1 MQNNIIIAEHAGF
14 CFGVKRATDVVEKRI
29 AEKTKNERLFTLGHL
44 IHNEGYNKWL
54 ESCGVNSIEVHEIE
68 KITQTT
74 NENSPTTVFIR
85 AHGVPIET
93 EELLKKYKEE
103 NEFFDYV
110 DLTCPYVKKIHRIAK
125 ENSTDATVFALLGSK
140 AHPEVIGIM
149 SYADGEKLVLENST
163 ELEAYLK
170 NEYLLKMHK
179 KKLNLAAQTT
189 QNLAE
194 WKKSLEIVKNYC
206 TNSNFFDTI
215 CNVTEIRQNEAK
227 DLAQNCDIMV
237 VVGGRES
244 SNTAKLYKICK
255 EACEHTLWVE
265 NAEELDRKFPTNKK
279 IGIVAGAS
287 TPKRDIE
294 EVFLI
299 MSEIHE
305 NFAELLE
312 QSLKTLNTGDTVT
325 GYVTHVTDAELQ
337 LDLGAKVTGII
348 KAEQITDDASARL
361 TQMFNVGDEV
371 EAFVIRVSDIEGV
384 AELSKKRTDSD
395 RHWKNIVA
403 LKDSGEVVSGK
414 VLKAVA
420 GGLTVQV
427 GATNVFVPASH
438 SGLAKDA
445 DLTALVGQTV
455 DLKIIEIKEQGKRAI
470 GSIRVVLNAAKRAKV
485 EEFWAGIEEGKQ
497 YTGTV
502 RSLTSYGAFV
512 DLGGVDGMVHVSEL
526 SWRPIKHPSAV
537 VAVGDEITVF
547 VKSFDKEAKRISLG
561 YKTDDTNPWLLFTNR
576 YNVGDVVSVKIVNMM
591 PFGAFAEIMEDVD
604 GLIHISKIANKR
616 IGKPADV
623 LEIGQVVDAK
633 IIEIDNE
640 KQKISL
646 SIRALLEEEVA
657 EEEAAP
663 AEEVVE
669 EVAPVEEVV
678 EEAAPVEE
686 APAVDAE

>member
-1 MQNNIIIAEHAGF
+1 MQNNVTVAKHAGF
-14 CFGVKRATDVVEKRI
+14 CFGVKRATDTVENKI
-29 AEKTKNERLFTLGHL
+29 AQKSENERIYTLGHL
-44 IHNEGYNKWL
+44 IHNDGYIKWL
-54 ESCGVNSIEVHEIE
+54 EEQGVTSIEIDDIDAVFE
-68 KITQTT
+68 KACK
-74 NENSPTTVFIR
+74 NSPVTIYIR
-85 AHGVPIET
+85 AHGIAIDVENKLR
-93 EELLKKYKEE
+93 ECSAK
-103 NEFFDYV
+103 NEFFHYV
-110 DLTCPYVKKIHRIAK
+110 DLTCPYVKKIHKIAQ
-125 ENSTDATVFALLGSK
+125 ENSDENSVFALLGSPT
-140 AHPEVIGIM
+140 HPEVIGIM
-149 SYADGEKLVLENST
+149 SYAKGEKLVFEHANEIEN
-163 ELEAYLK
+163 YLK
-170 NEYLLKMHK
+170 NEHLLKMHK
-179 KKLNLAAQTT
+179 KTLNLVAQTT
-189 QNLAE
+189 QNLVE
-194 WKKSLEIVKNYC
+194 WEKSLEIVKNYC

-215 CNVTEIRQNEAK
+215 CSVTEIRQNEAK
-227 DLAQNCDIMV
+227 DLARKCDCMI

-255 EACEHTLWVE
+255 DACGHTVWVE
-265 NAEELDRKFPTNKK
+265 NADELDGEFPTNKK

-287 TPKRDIE
+287 TPKRNIE
-294 EVFLI
+294 EVLFK
-299 MSEIHE
+299 MSEMMTE

-348 KAEQITDDASARL
+348 KAEQITDDASVRL
-361 TQMFNVGDEV
+361 TQMFNVGDAV

-395 RHWKNIVA
+395 KNWKNIVA

-427 GATNVFVPASH
+427 DANNVFVPASH

-445 DLTALVGQTV
+445 DLTTLVGQTV

-470 GSIRVVLNAAKRAKV
+470 GSIRVVVNAAKRAKV
-485 EEFWAGIEEGKQ
+485 EEFWAAIEEGKK

-526 SWRPIKHPSAV
+526 SWKPVKHPSAV
-537 VAVGDEITVF
+537 VSVGDQIEVF
-547 VKSFDKEAKRISLG
+547 VKSFDKETKRISLG
-561 YKTDDTNPWLLFTNR
+561 CKTDDTNPWLLFTNS

-591 PFGAFAEIMEDVD
+591 PFGAFAEIMEGVD

-623 LEIGQVVDAK
+623 LELGQVVDAK

-646 SIRALLEEEVA
+646 SIRALLEEEVV
-657 EEEAAP
+657 EEAAP
-663 AEEVVE
+663 
-669 EVAPVEEVV
+669 EVV
-678 EEAAPVEE
+678 EEAVET
-686 APAVDAE
+686 VDAE

>member
-1 MQNNIIIAEHAGF
+1 MQNKVTVASHAGF
-14 CFGVKRATDVVEKRI
+14 CPGVMRATDAVEKKLESRQGSERI
-29 AEKTKNERLFTLGHL
+29 YTLGNL
-44 IHNEGYNKWL
+44 IHNDGYNAYL
-54 ESCGVNSIEVHEIE
+54 ASCGVSSIGIE
-68 KITQTT
+68 DV
-74 NENSPTTVFIR
+74 ENIALSASEHSPVSVFVR
-85 AHGVPIET
+85 AHGVT
-93 EELLKKYKEE
+93 ADSEELLRSCKKKNKY
-103 NEFFDYV
+103 FDYF
-110 DLTCPYVKKIHRIAK
+110 DMTCPFVKRIHKIAS
-125 ENSTDATVFALLGSK
+125 ENSGEGKLFCLLGAAS
-140 AHPEVIGIM
+140 HPEVVGIM
-149 SYADGEKLVLENST
+149 SYCAGEYAVLESAD
-163 ELEAYLK
+163 ELDKYLK
-170 NEYLLKMHK
+170 NSDLSKMHK
-179 KKLNLAAQTT
+179 KSLNLAVQTT

-194 WKKSLEIVKNYC
+194 WEKSKKIVKNYC
-206 TNSNFFDTI
+206 TNPNFFDTI
-215 CNVTEIRQNEAK
+215 CNVTEIRQTEAK
-227 DLAQNCDIMV
+227 NLAENSDFMV
-237 VVGGRES
+237 VVGGKTS

-255 EACEHTLWVE
+255 EACEHTVWVE
-265 NAEELDRKFPTNKK
+265 TARELDGIFPTNNK

-294 EVFLI
+294 EVFLK
-299 MSEIHE
+299 MSEMTE

-348 KAEQITDDASARL
+348 KAEQITDDATARL
-361 TQMFNVGDEV
+361 TQMFNVGDAV
-371 EAFVIRVSDIEGV
+371 EAFVIRVSDVEGV

-395 RHWKNIVA
+395 RNWKNIVA

-427 GATNVFVPASH
+427 DSVNVFVPASH
-438 SGLAKDA
+438 SGIAKDG
-445 DLTALVGQTV
+445 DLSVLVGQTV

-470 GSIRVVLNAAKRAKV
+470 GSIRVVLNALKRARV
-485 EEFWAGIEEGKQ
+485 EEFWNNIEEGKQ

-526 SWRPIKHPSAV
+526 SWKPVKHPSAV

-547 VKSFDKEAKRISLG
+547 VKSFDKETKRISLG

-576 YNVGDVVSVKIVNMM
+576 YSVGDVVSVKIVNMM
-591 PFGAFAEIMEDVD
+591 PFGAFAEIMDGVD

-633 IIEIDNE
+633 IIEIDEE

-646 SIRALLEEEVA
+646 SIRDLLVEEEPVEEA
-657 EEEAAP
+657 TEEAA
-663 AEEVVE
+663 E
-669 EVAPVEEVV
+669 EVAPE
-678 EEAAPVEE
+678 
-686 APAVDAE
+686 AVDAE

>member
-1 MQNNIIIAEHAGF
+1 MSNKITIASHAGF
-14 CFGVKRATDVVEKRI
+14 CFGVKRATDAVEKKLKEKREGERI
-29 AEKTKNERLFTLGHL
+29 FTLGHL
-44 IHNEGYNKWL
+44 IHNEGYNEFL
-54 ESCGVNSIEVHEIE
+54 QSCGVESISIDQVPKLCESA
-68 KITQTT
+68 
-74 NENSPTTVFIR
+74 NESSPVTIYIR
-85 AHGVPIET
+85 AHGIEL
-93 EELLKKYKEE
+93 ESEKLLVDCKAK
-103 NEFFDYV
+103 NEFFDFV
-110 DLTCPYVKKIHRIAK
+110 DMTCPYVKKIHRIAK
-125 ENSTDATVFALLGSK
+125 ENSNDGTFFALLGSST
-140 AHPEVIGIM
+140 HPEVVGIM
-149 SYADGEKLVLENST
+149 SYAEGEKAVFESAKEIEEFINNGSLAKL
-163 ELEAYLK
+163 
-170 NEYLLKMHK
+170 HK
-179 KKLNLAAQTT
+179 KTLILAAQTT
-189 QNLAE
+189 QNLVE
-194 WKKSLEIVKNYC
+194 WEKSIEIVKKYC
-206 TNSNFFDTI
+206 TNSIFFDTI
-215 CNVTEIRQNEAK
+215 CNVTEIRQTEAK
-227 DLAQNCDIMV
+227 RLAESSDFMV
-237 VVGGRES
+237 VIGGKES

-255 EACEHTLWVE
+255 DACKHTVWVE
-265 NAEELDRKFPTNKK
+265 NARELGEEIPTNNN

-299 MSEIHE
+299 MSEMTE

-348 KAEQITDDASARL
+348 KAEQITDDASVRL
-361 TQMFNVGDEV
+361 TKMFNVGDEV

-395 RHWKNIVA
+395 RHWKDIVA
-403 LKDSGEVVSGK
+403 LKESGEVVSGK
-414 VLKAVA
+414 VLKAIG

-445 DLTALVGQTV
+445 DLTTLVGQTV
-455 DLKIIEIKEQGKRAI
+455 DLKIIEVKEQGKKAI
-470 GSIRVVLNAAKRAKV
+470 GSIRVVLNAAKRALV
-485 EEFWAGIEEGKQ
+485 EEFWANIEEGKQ

-526 SWRPIKHPSAV
+526 SWKAIKHPSAV
-537 VAVGDEITVF
+537 VAVGDVITVF
-547 VKSFDKEAKRISLG
+547 VKSFDKETKRISLG
-561 YKTDDTNPWLLFTNR
+561 YKTDDTNPWLLFTNT

-640 KQKISL
+640 KQKVSL

-657 EEEAAP
+657 EEAAP

-669 EVAPVEEVV
+669 EVVEAV
-678 EEAAPVEE
+678 EEAVEV
-686 APAVDAE
+686 ADAE

>member
-1 MQNNIIIAEHAGF
+1 MLNNITVATHAGF
-14 CFGVKRATDVVEKRI
+14 CFGVKRATDEVEKKI
-29 AEKTKNERLFTLGHL
+29 TEKSENEKIYTLGHL
-44 IHNEGYNKWL
+44 IHNEGYIKWL
-54 ESCGVNSIEVHEIE
+54 EERGVSSIEVSDIE
-68 KITQTT
+68 RICDSATK
-74 NENSPTTVFIR
+74 NSPVTVYIR
-85 AHGVPIET
+85 AHGIPTHV
-93 EELLKKYKEE
+93 EELLKNCKDK
-103 NEFFDYV
+103 NKFFDFV
-110 DLTCPYVKKIHRIAK
+110 DLTCPYVKKIHKIAK
-125 ENSTDATVFALLGSK
+125 ENSGDDKIFALLGS
-140 AHPEVIGIM
+140 AVHPEVVGIM
-149 SYADGEKLVLENST
+149 SYAEGEKYVFESAC
-163 ELEAYLK
+163 EIAESLK
-170 NEYLLKMHK
+170 NGALSKLHK
-179 KKLNLAAQTT
+179 KTLNLAAQTT
-189 QNLAE
+189 QNLSE
-194 WKKSLEIVKNYC
+194 WEKSLEIVKKYC
-206 TNSNFFDTI
+206 TNSIFFDTI
-215 CNVTEIRQNEAK
+215 CKVTEIRQNEAK
-227 DLAQNCDIMV
+227 KLANECDFIV

-255 EACEHTLWVE
+255 EACEHTVWVE
-265 NAEELDRKFPTNKK
+265 NASELDGRFPTNKK

-294 EVFLI
+294 EVLFN
-299 MSEIHE
+299 MSEIMTE

-348 KAEQITDDASARL
+348 KAEQITDDASVRL
-361 TQMFNVGDEV
+361 TQMFNIGDEV

-403 LKDSGEVVSGK
+403 LKESGEVVSGK
-414 VLKAVA
+414 VLKAIG
-420 GGLTVQV
+420 GGLTVAV

-445 DLTALVGQTV
+445 DLSTLVGQTV
-455 DLKIIEIKEQGKRAI
+455 DLKIIETKDQGKKAI

-485 EEFWAGIEEGKQ
+485 EEFWATIEEGKQ

-526 SWRPIKHPSAV
+526 SWKPVKHPSAV
-537 VAVGDEITVF
+537 VAVGDAITVF
-547 VKSFDKEAKRISLG
+547 VKSFDKETKRISLG

-576 YNVGDVVSVKIVNMM
+576 YNVDDVVSVKIVNMM
-591 PFGAFAEIMEDVD
+591 PFGAFAEIMDGVD

-646 SIRALLEEEVA
+646 SIRALLEEEVV
-657 EEEAAP
+657 EEEA
-663 AEEVVE
+663 
-669 EVAPVEEVV
+669 APVEEVV
-678 EEAAPVEE
+678 EEAVET
-686 APAVDAE
+686 VDAE

>member
-1 MQNNIIIAEHAGF
+1 MLNNITVAKHAGF
-14 CFGVKRATDVVEKRI
+14 CFGVERATEAVEKKIKDRRNG
-29 AEKTKNERLFTLGHL
+29 EKIYTLGHL
-44 IHNEGYNKWL
+44 IHNDGYLAYL
-54 ESCGVNSIEVHEIE
+54 EANGVYSVEISDIDE
-68 KITQTT
+68 ICAKATKD
-74 NENSPTTVFIR
+74 EPVTVYIR
-85 AHGVPIET
+85 AHGITVEAEKILREC
-93 EELLKKYKEE
+93 KEK
-103 NEFFDYV
+103 NQYFDYV
-110 DLTCPYVKKIHRIAK
+110 DMTCPYVKKIHKIAK
-125 ENSTDATVFALLGSK
+125 ENTNDDTLFAVLGS
-140 AHPEVIGIM
+140 ATHPEVVGII
-149 SYADGEKLVLENST
+149 SYAEGEKIVFEGAD
-163 ELEAYLK
+163 ELAEFLK
-170 NEYLLKMHK
+170 NDHLSKMHK
-179 KKLNLAAQTT
+179 KTLILTAQTT
-189 QNLAE
+189 QNLVQWE
-194 WKKSLEIVKNYC
+194 KSLEIVKKHC
-206 TNSNFFDTI
+206 TNTKFFDTI
-215 CNVTEIRQNEAK
+215 CSVTETRQTEART
-227 DLAQNCDIMV
+227 LAECSDFMV

-244 SNTAKLYKICK
+244 SNTAKLFNICK
-255 EACEHTLWVE
+255 NACEQTVWVE
-265 NAEELDRKFPTNKK
+265 NASELDGGFPTNKK

-299 MSEIHE
+299 MSEMTE

-348 KAEQITDDASARL
+348 KAEQITDDASVRL
-361 TQMFNVGDEV
+361 TDVFHIGDAV

-395 RHWKNIVA
+395 RNWKNIVA

-420 GGLTVQV
+420 GGLTVV
-427 GATNVFVPASH
+427 VDSVSVFVPASQ
-438 SGLAKDA
+438 SGIAKDG
-445 DLTALVGQTV
+445 DLTTLVGQTV

-470 GSIRVVLNAAKRAKV
+470 GSIKVVLNAQRRAKT
-485 EEFWAGIEEGKQ
+485 EEFWANIEEGKQ

-526 SWRPIKHPSAV
+526 SWKSIKHPSAV

-547 VKSFDKEAKRISLG
+547 VKSFDKETKRISLG

-576 YNVGDVVSVKIVNMM
+576 YQVGDVASVKIVNMM
-591 PFGAFAEIMEDVD
+591 PFGAFAEIMDGVD

-616 IGKPADV
+616 ISKPADV
-623 LEIGQVVDAK
+623 LELGQVVDAK

-646 SIRALLEEEVA
+646 SIRDLIEEAPVEEVA
-657 EEEAAP
+657 EEV

-669 EVAPVEEVV
+669 
-678 EEAAPVEE
+678 
-686 APAVDAE
+686 AVDAE

>member
-1 MQNNIIIAEHAGF
+1 MQNNVTVATHAGF
-14 CFGVKRATDVVEKRI
+14 CFGVKRATDTVEKRI
-29 AEKTKNERLFTLGHL
+29 TERKDSERLFTLGHL
-44 IHNEGYNKWL
+44 IHNQGYIDWL
-54 ESCGVNSIEVHEIE
+54 EENGVVSIEIGEIE
-68 KITQTT
+68 SVCQST
-74 NENSPTTVFIR
+74 NKNSPTTVFIR
-85 AHGVPIET
+85 AHGIPIET
-93 EELLKKYKEE
+93 EELLKKCKQE
-103 NEFFDYV
+103 NEFFNYV
-110 DLTCPYVKKIHRIAK
+110 DLTCPYVKKIHRIAN
-125 ENSTDATVFALLGSK
+125 ENSGEDNVFALLGSPV
-140 AHPEVIGIM
+140 HPEVVGIM
-149 SYADGEKLVLENST
+149 SYANGEKLVFERAEEIEN
-163 ELEAYLK
+163 YLK
-170 NEYLLKMHK
+170 NEHLLKMHK
-179 KKLNLAAQTT
+179 KTLNLAAQTT
-189 QNLAE
+189 QNLVE
-194 WKKSLEIVKNYC
+194 WEKSLEIVKNYC
-206 TNSNFFDTI
+206 TNSKFFDTI

-227 DLAQNCDIMV
+227 QLADRCDFMV

-265 NAEELDRKFPTNKK
+265 TAEELDVKFPTNKK

-287 TPKRDIE
+287 TPKRNIE
-294 EVFLI
+294 EVLFK
-299 MSEIHE
+299 MSETHE

-361 TQMFNVGDEV
+361 TQMFNIGDEV

-427 GATNVFVPASH
+427 GATNVFVPSSH

-445 DLTALVGQTV
+445 DLTTLVGQTV

-470 GSIRVVLNAAKRAKV
+470 GSIRVVLNALKRAKV
-485 EEFWAGIEEGKQ
+485 EEFWANIEEGKQ
-497 YTGTV
+497 YTGIV
-502 RSLTSYGAFV
+502 RSLTSYGAFI

-526 SWRPIKHPSAV
+526 SWRPIKHPSTV
-537 VAVGDEITVF
+537 VAVGDVITVF
-547 VKSFDKEAKRISLG
+547 VKSFDKETKRISLG

-640 KQKISL
+640 KQKVSL

-663 AEEVVE
+663 
-669 EVAPVEEVV
+669 VEEVV
-678 EEAAPVEE
+678 EEAVAEETVAEEVAPET
-686 APAVDAE
+686 VDAE

>member
-1 MQNNIIIAEHAGF
+1 MQNNIVIAEHAGF
-14 CFGVKRATDVVEKRI
+14 CFGVKRATDSVEKRI
-29 AEKTKNERLFTLGHL
+29 AQKSENERLFTLGHL
-44 IHNEGYNKWL
+44 IHNDGYNLWL
-54 ESCGVNSIEVHEIE
+54 ESKGVHSIDVDDVE
-68 KITQTT
+68 KIVKST
-74 NENSPTTVFIR
+74 NENSPTTIFIR
-85 AHGVPIET
+85 AHGIPLET
-93 EELLKKYKEE
+93 EELLKKCKAE
-103 NEFFDYV
+103 NVFFDYV

-125 ENSTDATVFALLGSK
+125 ENSNDDAVFVLLGAAK
-140 AHPEVIGIM
+140 HPEVIGIM
-149 SYADGEKLVLENST
+149 SYANGEKVVLESAN
-163 ELEAYLK
+163 ELEDYLK
-170 NEYLLKMHK
+170 NEHLLKMHK
-179 KKLNLAAQTT
+179 KTLNLAAQTT
-189 QNLAE
+189 QNLDE
-194 WKKSLEIVKNYC
+194 WEKSLEIVKNYC

-227 DLAQNCDIMV
+227 TLASECDVII

-265 NAEELDRKFPTNKK
+265 NADELDERFPTNKK

-299 MSEIHE
+299 MSEMKE

-361 TQMFNVGDEV
+361 TQMFNIGDEV

-403 LKDSGEVVSGK
+403 LKESGEVVSGK

-420 GGLTVQV
+420 GGLTVQI

-445 DLTALVGQTV
+445 DLTTLVGQTV

-547 VKSFDKEAKRISLG
+547 VKSFDKETKRISLG

-576 YNVGDVVSVKIVNMM
+576 YNVGDVVSAKIVNMM

-623 LEIGQVVDAK
+623 LELGQVVDAK

-646 SIRALLEEEVA
+646 SIRALLEEEAA

-669 EVAPVEEVV
+669 EVVEAVEETV
-678 EEAAPVEE
+678 ETVEAE
-686 APAVDAE
+686 

>member
-1 MQNNIIIAEHAGF
+1 MQNNITVATHAGF
-14 CFGVKRATDVVEKRI
+14 CFGVKRATDTVEQKLL
-29 AEKTKNERLFTLGHL
+29 EKQENERIYTLGHL
-44 IHNEGYNKWL
+44 IHNEGYINWL
-54 ESCGVNSIEVHEIE
+54 AKRGASSIEVDDIE
-68 KITQTT
+68 RIC
-74 NENSPTTVFIR
+74 ESASELSPVTVYIR
-85 AHGVPIET
+85 AHGIPVEVEKMLIDC
-93 EELLKKYKEE
+93 KEK
-103 NEFFDYV
+103 NQFFNYV
-110 DLTCPYVKKIHRIAK
+110 DLTCPYVKKIHKIAK
-125 ENSTDATVFALLGSK
+125 DNSGEENVFALLGSPI
-140 AHPEVIGIM
+140 HPEVVGIM
-149 SYADGEKLVLENST
+149 SYVEGEKYVFENAN
-163 ELEAYLK
+163 EFEEFFK
-170 NEYLLKMHK
+170 NGSLSKLHK
-179 KKLNLAAQTT
+179 KTLNLAAQTT
-189 QNLAE
+189 QNLSE
-194 WKKSLEIVKNYC
+194 WEKSIKIAKNYC

-215 CNVTEIRQNEAK
+215 CKVTEIRQNEAK
-227 DLAQNCDIMV
+227 QLANECDFIV

-255 EACEHTLWVE
+255 EACEHTVWVE
-265 NAEELDRKFPTNKK
+265 NASELDIKFPTNKK

-299 MSEIHE
+299 MSEIMTE

-361 TQMFNVGDEV
+361 TKMFNIGDAV

-403 LKDSGEVVSGK
+403 LKDSNEVVSGK

-445 DLTALVGQTV
+445 DLTTLVGQTV

-470 GSIRVVLNAAKRAKV
+470 GSIRVVANAAKRAKV

-526 SWRPIKHPSAV
+526 SWKPVKHPSAV
-537 VAVGDEITVF
+537 VSVGDEITVF
-547 VKSFDKEAKRISLG
+547 VKSFDKETKRISLG

-576 YNVGDVVSVKIVNMM
+576 YNVGDVVSAKIVNMM

-623 LEIGQVVDAK
+623 LELGQVVDAK

-657 EEEAAP
+657 EEE
-663 AEEVVE
+663 
-669 EVAPVEEVV
+669 VAPVEEVV
-678 EEAAPVEE
+678 EET
-686 APAVDAE
+686 VDAE

>member
-1 MQNNIIIAEHAGF
+1 MQNNQNNIVVAEHAGF
-14 CFGVKRATDVVEKRI
+14 CFGVKRATDTVEQKLAEKREN
-29 AEKTKNERLFTLGHL
+29 EKIYTLGHL
-44 IHNEGYNKWL
+44 IHNQGYIDWL
-54 ESCGVNSIEVHEIE
+54 AERGASSIEIE
-68 KITQTT
+68 DIERVCNEA
-74 NENSPTTVFIR
+74 NENSPVTVYIR
-85 AHGVPIET
+85 AHGIPIEV
-93 EELLKKYKEE
+93 EELLKKCSEK
-103 NEFFDYV
+103 NEYFKYV
-110 DLTCPYVKKIHRIAK
+110 DLTCPYVKKIHKIAK
-125 ENSTDATVFALLGSK
+125 ENSGEENVFALLGSK
-140 AHPEVIGIM
+140 AHPEVVGIM
-149 SYADGEKLVLENST
+149 SYADGEKYVFESANEFEESI
-163 ELEAYLK
+163 K
-170 NEYLLKMHK
+170 NGSLSKLHK
-179 KKLNLAAQTT
+179 KILNLAAQTT
-189 QNLAE
+189 QNLSE
-194 WKKSLEIVKNYC
+194 WEKSLEIAKNYC
-206 TNSNFFDTI
+206 TNSIFFDTI
-215 CNVTEIRQNEAK
+215 CKVTEIRQNEAK
-227 DLAQNCDIMV
+227 KLANECDFIV

-244 SNTAKLYKICK
+244 SNTAKLHKICK
-255 EACEHTLWVE
+255 EACERTVWVE
-265 NAEELDRKFPTNKK
+265 NASELDGKFPTNKK

-294 EVFLI
+294 EVLFI
-299 MSEIHE
+299 MSEMME

-348 KAEQITDDASARL
+348 KAEQITDDASVRL
-361 TQMFNVGDEV
+361 TKMFNVGDEV

-395 RHWKNIVA
+395 RHWKQIVA

-414 VLKAVA
+414 VLKAIG

-445 DLTALVGQTV
+445 DLSTLVGQTV
-455 DLKIIEIKEQGKRAI
+455 DLKIIEVKEQGKKAI
-470 GSIRVVLNAAKRAKV
+470 GSIRVVLNAAKRALV
-485 EEFWAGIEEGKQ
+485 EEFWANIEEGKQ

-537 VAVGDEITVF
+537 VAVGDVITVF
-547 VKSFDKEAKRISLG
+547 VKSFDKETKRISLG
-561 YKTDDTNPWLLFTNR
+561 YKTDDTNPWLLFTNT

-669 EVAPVEEVV
+669 EVVEAV
-678 EEAAPVEE
+678 EEAVEV
-686 APAVDAE
+686 ADAE

>member
-1 MQNNIIIAEHAGF
+1 MSNKITVAPHAGF
-14 CFGVKRATDVVEKRI
+14 CFGVTRATDALENRVCEARRGEKI
-29 AEKTKNERLFTLGHL
+29 YTLGDI
-44 IHNEGYNKWL
+44 IHNYGYNATLREKGVITVTEADIEHICEGANE
-54 ESCGVNSIEVHEIE
+54 ESPAI
-68 KITQTT
+68 
-74 NENSPTTVFIR
+74 VFIR
-85 AHGVPIET
+85 AHGVTVET
-93 EELLKKYKEE
+93 EKKLLECKKKNPY
-103 NEFFDYV
+103 FDYV
-110 DLTCPYVKKIHRIAK
+110 DLTCPFVKKLQEVARD
-125 ENSTDATVFALLGSK
+125 NSTEDSFFALLGC
-140 AHPEVIGIM
+140 AEHPEVVGVM
-149 SYADGEKLVLENST
+149 SHAEGDKRVFAGAE
-163 ELEAYLK
+163 ELEQFLTDGH
-170 NEYLLKMHK
+170 LSKMHK
-179 KKLNLAAQTT
+179 KTLNLAAQTT
-189 QNLAE
+189 QNLSE
-194 WKKSLEIVKNYC
+194 WRKSIEIVKRYC

-215 CNVTEIRQNEAK
+215 CNVTEIRQIEAK
-227 DLAQNCDIMV
+227 NLAKNSDFMV
-237 VVGGRES
+237 VVGGKNS

-255 EACEHTLWVE
+255 DECEATAWVE
-265 NAEELDRKFPTNKK
+265 DARELDGKFPTNNK

-299 MSEIHE
+299 MSEMTE

-361 TQMFNVGDEV
+361 TKMFNVGDAV

-395 RHWKNIVA
+395 RNWKNIVA

-420 GGLTVQV
+420 GGLTVNV
-427 GATNVFVPASH
+427 DSVNVFVPASQ
-438 SGLAKDA
+438 SGVAKDG
-445 DLTALVGQTV
+445 DLTALVGETV

-470 GSIRVVLNAAKRAKV
+470 GSIKVVLNALRRART
-485 EEFWAGIEEGKQ
+485 EEFWNTIEEGKQ

-526 SWRPIKHPSAV
+526 SWRPVKHPSAV
-537 VAVGDEITVF
+537 VSVGDEITVF
-547 VKSFDKEAKRISLG
+547 VKSFDKETKRISLG
-561 YKTDDTNPWLLFTNR
+561 YKTDDTNPWLLFTNT

-591 PFGAFAEIMEDVD
+591 PFGAFAEIMDGVD

-623 LEIGQVVDAK
+623 LELGQVVDAK

-646 SIRALLEEEVA
+646 SIRDLLVEEEEVA
-657 EEEAAP
+657 PE
-663 AEEVVE
+663 
-669 EVAPVEEVV
+669 APVEETV
-678 EEAAPVEE
+678 EET
-686 APAVDAE
+686 VDAE

>member
-1 MQNNIIIAEHAGF
+1 MSNNITVAKHAGF
-14 CFGVKRATDVVEKRI
+14 CFGVERATEAVEKKIKDRRNG
-29 AEKTKNERLFTLGHL
+29 EKIYTLGHL
-44 IHNEGYNKWL
+44 IHNDGYLAYL
-54 ESCGVNSIEVHEIE
+54 EANGVHSVEISDIDE
-68 KITQTT
+68 ICAKATKD
-74 NENSPTTVFIR
+74 EPVTVYIR
-85 AHGVPIET
+85 AHGITVEAEKILREC
-93 EELLKKYKEE
+93 KEK
-103 NEFFDYV
+103 NQYFDYV
-110 DLTCPYVKKIHRIAK
+110 DMTCPYVKKIHKIAK
-125 ENSTDATVFALLGSK
+125 ENTNDDTLFAVLGS
-140 AHPEVIGIM
+140 ATHPEVVGII
-149 SYADGEKLVLENST
+149 SYAEGKKIVFESAD
-163 ELEAYLK
+163 ELDEFLK
-170 NEYLLKMHK
+170 NDHLSKMHK
-179 KKLNLAAQTT
+179 KTLILTAQTT
-189 QNLAE
+189 QNLVQWE
-194 WKKSLEIVKNYC
+194 KSLEIVKKHC
-206 TNSNFFDTI
+206 TNTKFFDTI
-215 CNVTEIRQNEAK
+215 CSVTETRQTEAK
-227 DLAQNCDIMV
+227 ALAESSDFMV

-244 SNTAKLYKICK
+244 SNTAKLYNICK
-255 EACEHTLWVE
+255 NACEQTVWVE
-265 NAEELDRKFPTNKK
+265 NASELDGGFPTNNK

-299 MSEIHE
+299 MSEMTE

-348 KAEQITDDASARL
+348 KAEQITDDASVRL
-361 TQMFNVGDEV
+361 TDAFHIGDAV

-395 RHWKNIVA
+395 RNWKNIVA

-420 GGLTVQV
+420 GGLTVV
-427 GATNVFVPASH
+427 VDSVSVFVPASQ
-438 SGLAKDA
+438 SGIAKDG
-445 DLTALVGQTV
+445 DLTTLVGQTV

-470 GSIRVVLNAAKRAKV
+470 GSIKVVLNAQRRAKT
-485 EEFWAGIEEGKQ
+485 EEFWANIEEGKQ

-526 SWRPIKHPSAV
+526 SWKSIKHPSAV

-547 VKSFDKEAKRISLG
+547 VKSFDKETKRISLG

-576 YNVGDVVSVKIVNMM
+576 YQVGDVASVKIVNMM
-591 PFGAFAEIMEDVD
+591 PFGAFAEIMDGVD

-616 IGKPADV
+616 ISKPADV
-623 LEIGQVVDAK
+623 LELGQVVDAK

-646 SIRALLEEEVA
+646 SIRDLIEEAPVEEVA
-657 EEEAAP
+657 EEVA
-663 AEEVVE
+663 
-669 EVAPVEEVV
+669 EVAEVV
-678 EEAAPVEE
+678 EEA
-686 APAVDAE
+686 VDAE

>member
-1 MQNNIIIAEHAGF
+1 MPNNITVASHAGF
-14 CFGVKRATDVVEKRI
+14 CFGVKRATDTVEKKI
-29 AEKTKNERLFTLGHL
+29 AEKREGERIYTLGHL
-44 IHNEGYNKWL
+44 IHNTGYIEYL
-54 ESCGVNSIEVHEIE
+54 EACGVRSVAEGDIEEIF
-68 KITQTT
+68 KRT
-74 NENSPTTVFIR
+74 NAEHPCTIYIR
-85 AHGVPIET
+85 AHGVTRKT
-93 EELLKKYKEE
+93 EELLRKCKEK

-110 DLTCPYVKKIHRIAK
+110 DLTCPFVKKIQNIAK
-125 ENSTDATVFALLGSK
+125 ENSGENSVFALLGS
-140 AHPEVIGIM
+140 AEHPEVVSVM
-149 SYADGEKLVLENST
+149 SYAEGEKEVFANADAIE
-163 ELEAYLK
+163 
-170 NEYLLKMHK
+170 EYFKKSDLSKLHK
-179 KKLNLAAQTT
+179 KTLNLAAQTT

-194 WKKSLEIVKNYC
+194 WKKSLKIIKKHC

-215 CNVTEIRQNEAK
+215 CNVTEIRQIEAK
-227 DLAQNCDIMV
+227 KLAESSDFMIVM
-237 VVGGRES
+237 GGRES
-244 SNTAKLYKICK
+244 SNTAKLYTICK
-255 EACEHTLWVE
+255 EACEHTVWVE
-265 NAEELDRKFPTNKK
+265 NADELDGRFPTNKK

-299 MSEIHE
+299 MSEMTE

-361 TQMFNVGDEV
+361 TQMFNIGDAV

-395 RHWKNIVA
+395 RNWKNIVA
-403 LKDSGEVVSGK
+403 FKDSGEVVSGK
-414 VLKAVA
+414 VIKAIN

-427 GATNVFVPASH
+427 DSVNVFVPASH
-438 SGLAKDA
+438 SGVAKDG

-470 GSIRVVLNAAKRAKV
+470 GSIRVVLNALRRART
-485 EEFWAGIEEGKQ
+485 EEFWANIEEGKQ

-502 RSLTSYGAFV
+502 RSLTTYGAFV

-537 VAVGDEITVF
+537 VAVGDVITVF
-547 VKSFDKEAKRISLG
+547 VKSFDKETKRISLG
-561 YKTDDTNPWLLFTNR
+561 YKTDDTNPWLLFTNN
-576 YNVGDVVSVKIVNMM
+576 YNVDDVVSVKIVNMM
-591 PFGAFAEIMEDVD
+591 PFGAFAEIMDGVD

-616 IGKPADV
+616 ISKPADV

-646 SIRALLEEEVA
+646 SIRALLEDEVV

-669 EVAPVEEVV
+669 EVA
-678 EEAAPVEE
+678 EEAAPE
-686 APAVDAE
+686 AVDAE

>member
-1 MQNNIIIAEHAGF
+1 MQNKVTVASHAGF
-14 CFGVKRATDVVEKRI
+14 CPGVMRATDAVEKKLESRRGSERI
-29 AEKTKNERLFTLGHL
+29 YTLGDL
-44 IHNEGYNKWL
+44 IHNDGYNAYL
-54 ESCGVNSIEVHEIE
+54 ASRGVISIGIEDVENIALSASES
-68 KITQTT
+68 
-74 NENSPTTVFIR
+74 SPVSVFVR
-85 AHGVPIET
+85 AHGVT
-93 EELLKKYKEE
+93 ADSEELLRSCKEKNKY
-103 NEFFDYV
+103 FDYF
-110 DLTCPYVKKIHRIAK
+110 DMTCPFVKRIHKIAS
-125 ENSTDATVFALLGSK
+125 ENSGEGKLFCLLGAAS
-140 AHPEVIGIM
+140 HPEVVGIM
-149 SYADGEKLVLENST
+149 SYCAGEYAVLESAD
-163 ELEAYLK
+163 ELDKYLK
-170 NEYLLKMHK
+170 NSDLSKMHK
-179 KKLNLAAQTT
+179 KSLNLAVQTT

-194 WKKSLEIVKNYC
+194 WEKSKKIVKNYC
-206 TNSNFFDTI
+206 TNPIFFDTI
-215 CNVTEIRQNEAK
+215 CNVTEIRQTEAK
-227 DLAQNCDIMV
+227 NLAENSDFMV
-237 VVGGRES
+237 VVGGKTS

-255 EACEHTLWVE
+255 EACEHTVWVE
-265 NAEELDRKFPTNKK
+265 NARELDGIFPTNNK

-294 EVFLI
+294 EVFLK
-299 MSEIHE
+299 MSEMTE

-348 KAEQITDDASARL
+348 KAEQITDDATARL
-361 TQMFNVGDEV
+361 TQMFNVGDAV
-371 EAFVIRVSDIEGV
+371 EAFVIRVSDVEGV

-395 RHWKNIVA
+395 RNWKNIVA

-427 GATNVFVPASH
+427 DSVNVFVPASH
-438 SGLAKDA
+438 SGIAKDG
-445 DLTALVGQTV
+445 DLSVLVGQTV

-470 GSIRVVLNAAKRAKV
+470 GSIRVVLNALKRARV
-485 EEFWAGIEEGKQ
+485 EEFWNNIEEGKQ

-526 SWRPIKHPSAV
+526 SWKPVKHPSAV

-547 VKSFDKEAKRISLG
+547 VKSFDKETKRISLG

-576 YNVGDVVSVKIVNMM
+576 YSVGDVVSVKIVNMM
-591 PFGAFAEIMEDVD
+591 PFGAFAEIMDGVD

-623 LEIGQVVDAK
+623 LELGQVVDAK
-633 IIEIDNE
+633 IIEIDEE

-646 SIRALLEEEVA
+646 SIRDLLVEEEPV
-657 EEEAAP
+657 EEAT
-663 AEEVVE
+663 EEATE
-669 EVAPVEEVV
+669 EVAPE
-678 EEAAPVEE
+678 
-686 APAVDAE
+686 AVDAE

>member
-1 MQNNIIIAEHAGF
+1 MSNKITVAPHAGF
-14 CFGVKRATDVVEKRI
+14 CFGVTRATDALENRIREARPGEKI
-29 AEKTKNERLFTLGHL
+29 YTLGDI
-44 IHNEGYNKWL
+44 IHNDGYNATLAQKGVATI
-54 ESCGVNSIEVHEIE
+54 EEKDVPRVCGEATE
-68 KITQTT
+68 Q
-74 NENSPTTVFIR
+74 SPAMVFIR
-85 AHGVPIET
+85 AHGVTVET
-93 EELLKKYKEE
+93 ENKLAECKKINPY
-103 NEFFDYV
+103 FDYC
-110 DLTCPYVKKIHRIAK
+110 DLTCPFVKKLQNVARD
-125 ENSTDATVFALLGSK
+125 NSGEDSFFALLGSAK
-140 AHPEVIGIM
+140 HPEVVGVM
-149 SYADGEKLVLENST
+149 SYAEGDKRVFASAD
-163 ELEAYLK
+163 ELEQFLSDGH
-170 NEYLLKMHK
+170 LSKMHK
-179 KKLNLAAQTT
+179 KTLNLAAQTT
-189 QNLAE
+189 QNLSE
-194 WKKSLEIVKNYC
+194 WRKSIEIVKKHC
-206 TNSNFFDTI
+206 TNSKFFDTI
-215 CNVTEIRQNEAK
+215 CNVTEIRQIEAK
-227 DLAQNCDIMV
+227 NLAKDSDFMV
-237 VVGGRES
+237 VVGGKNS

-255 EACEHTLWVE
+255 DECEATVWVE
-265 NAEELDRKFPTNKK
+265 NARELDGKFPTNNK

-361 TQMFNVGDEV
+361 TQMFNVGDAV

-395 RHWKNIVA
+395 RNWKKIVA

-420 GGLTVQV
+420 GGLTVNV
-427 GATNVFVPASH
+427 DSVNVFVPASQ
-438 SGLAKDA
+438 SGVAKDG
-445 DLTALVGQTV
+445 DLTVLVGETV
-455 DLKIIEIKEQGKRAI
+455 DLKIIEVKEQGKRAI
-470 GSIRVVLNAAKRAKV
+470 GSIKVVLNALRRART
-485 EEFWAGIEEGKQ
+485 EEFWNTIEEGKQ

-526 SWRPIKHPSAV
+526 SWRPVKHPSAV
-537 VAVGDEITVF
+537 VSVGDEISVF
-547 VKSFDKEAKRISLG
+547 VKSFDKETKRISLG
-561 YKTDDTNPWLLFTNR
+561 YKTDDTNPWLLFTNT
-576 YNVGDVVSVKIVNMM
+576 YNVGDVASVKIVNMM
-591 PFGAFAEIMEDVD
+591 PFGAFAEIMDGVD

-623 LEIGQVVDAK
+623 LELGQVVDAK

-646 SIRALLEEEVA
+646 SIRDLL
-657 EEEAAP
+657 
-663 AEEVVE
+663 VE
-669 EVAPVEEVV
+669 EEVV
-678 EEAAPVEE
+678 EEAPAAEVVEE
-686 APAVDAE
+686 TVDAE

>member
-1 MQNNIIIAEHAGF
+1 MSNNITIADNAGF
-14 CFGVKRATDVVEKRI
+14 CFGVKRATDSVENRIKSKRDG
-29 AEKTKNERLFTLGHL
+29 ERIYTLGHL
-44 IHNEGYNKWL
+44 IHNDGYNAWL
-54 ESCGVNSIEVHEIE
+54 EKCGVCVIGADEIE
-68 KITQTT
+68 KICDSAS
-74 NENSPTTVFIR
+74 ESSPVSVFIR
-85 AHGVPIET
+85 AHGVTVET
-93 EELLKKYKEE
+93 KKILSACREK
-103 NEFFDYV
+103 NEFFEFFDM
-110 DLTCPYVKKIHRIAK
+110 TCPFVKRIHKIAC
-125 ENSTDATVFALLGSK
+125 ENSGENDLFCLIGS
-140 AHPEVIGIM
+140 ASHPEVVGIM
-149 SYADGEKLVLENST
+149 SHCRGESAVFENAD
-163 ELEAYLK
+163 ELEDYLK
-170 NEYLLKMHK
+170 NLDLSKLHK
-179 KKLNLAAQTT
+179 KSLNLAVQTT

-194 WKKSLEIVKNYC
+194 WEKSKKIVKNYC
-206 TNSNFFDTI
+206 TNPIFFDTI
-215 CNVTEIRQNEAK
+215 CNVTEIRQTEAK
-227 DLAQNCDIMV
+227 NLAENSDFMV
-237 VVGGRES
+237 VVGGKTS

-255 EACEHTLWVE
+255 EACEHTVWVE
-265 NAEELDRKFPTNKK
+265 NASELDGNFPTNNK

-294 EVFLI
+294 EVFFK
-299 MSEIHE
+299 MSEMTE

-361 TQMFNVGDEV
+361 TQMFNIGDAV

-395 RHWKNIVA
+395 RNWKNIVA

-414 VLKAVA
+414 VIKAVA
-420 GGLTVQV
+420 GGLTVMV
-427 GATNVFVPASH
+427 DSVNVFVPASH
-438 SGLAKDA
+438 SGVAKDG
-445 DLTALVGQTV
+445 DLSALVGQTV

-470 GSIRVVLNAAKRAKV
+470 GSIRVVLNALKRARV
-485 EEFWAGIEEGKQ
+485 EEFWNNIEEGKQ

-526 SWRPIKHPSAV
+526 SWKPVKHPSAV
-537 VAVGDEITVF
+537 VAVGDKITVF
-547 VKSFDKEAKRISLG
+547 VKSFDKETKRISLG

-576 YNVGDVVSVKIVNMM
+576 YSVGDVVSVKIVNMM
-591 PFGAFAEIMEDVD
+591 PFGAFAEIMDGVD

-633 IIEIDNE
+633 IIEIDEE

-646 SIRALLEEEVA
+646 SIRALLED
-657 EEEAAP
+657 
-663 AEEVVE
+663 EVVE
-669 EVAPVEEVV
+669 EVAPEAVEET
-678 EEAAPVEE
+678 
-686 APAVDAE
+686 VDAE

>member
-1 MQNNIIIAEHAGF
+1 M
-14 CFGVKRATDVVEKRI
+14 
-29 AEKTKNERLFTLGHL
+29 
-44 IHNEGYNKWL
+44 
-54 ESCGVNSIEVHEIE
+54 
-68 KITQTT
+68 
-74 NENSPTTVFIR
+74 FIR
-85 AHGVPIET
+85 AHGVTAET
-93 EELLKKYKEE
+93 KKILSACHEK
-103 NEFFDYV
+103 NEFFEFFDM
-110 DLTCPYVKKIHRIAK
+110 TCPFVKRIHKIAC
-125 ENSTDATVFALLGSK
+125 ENSGEGKLFCLLGS
-140 AHPEVIGIM
+140 ASHPEVVGIM
-149 SYADGEKLVLENST
+149 SHCRGESAVFENAD
-163 ELEAYLK
+163 ELEDYLK
-170 NEYLLKMHK
+170 NLDLSKLHK
-179 KKLNLAAQTT
+179 KSLNLAAQTT

-194 WKKSLEIVKNYC
+194 WEKSKKIVKNYC
-206 TNSNFFDTI
+206 TNPIFFDTI
-215 CNVTEIRQNEAK
+215 CDVTEIRQTEAK
-227 DLAQNCDIMV
+227 NLAENSDFMV
-237 VVGGRES
+237 VVGGKTS

-255 EACEHTLWVE
+255 EACEHTVWVE
-265 NAEELDRKFPTNKK
+265 NASELDGNFPTNNK

-294 EVFLI
+294 EVFFK
-299 MSEIHE
+299 MSEMTE

-361 TQMFNVGDEV
+361 TQMFNIGDAV

-395 RHWKNIVA
+395 RNWKNIVA

-414 VLKAVA
+414 VIKAVA
-420 GGLTVQV
+420 GGLTVMV
-427 GATNVFVPASH
+427 DSVNVFVPASH
-438 SGLAKDA
+438 SGVAKDG

-470 GSIRVVLNAAKRAKV
+470 GSIRVVLNALKRARV
-485 EEFWAGIEEGKQ
+485 EEFWNNIEEGKQ

-526 SWRPIKHPSAV
+526 SWKPVKHPSAV
-537 VAVGDEITVF
+537 VAVGDKITVF
-547 VKSFDKEAKRISLG
+547 VKSFDKETKRISLG

-576 YNVGDVVSVKIVNMM
+576 YSVGDVVSVKIVNMM
-591 PFGAFAEIMEDVD
+591 PFGAFAEIMDGVD

-633 IIEIDNE
+633 IIEIDEE

-646 SIRALLEEEVA
+646 SIRALLEDEG
-657 EEEAAP
+657 
-663 AEEVVE
+663 VE
-669 EVAPVEEVV
+669 EVAPEAVEET
-678 EEAAPVEE
+678 
-686 APAVDAE
+686 VDAE

>member
-1 MQNNIIIAEHAGF
+1 MSNNITIANHAGF
-14 CFGVKRATDVVEKRI
+14 CFGVKRATDAVENRINEKR
-29 AEKTKNERLFTLGHL
+29 ECERLFTLGHL
-44 IHNEGYNKWL
+44 IHNQGYNDWL
-54 ESCGVNSIEVHEIE
+54 KENGVESIEICDIE
-68 KITQTT
+68 DVCAST

-85 AHGVPIET
+85 AHGITIET
-93 EELLKKYKEE
+93 EELLKKCKEK
-103 NEFFDYV
+103 NAFFDYV

-125 ENSTDATVFALLGSK
+125 DNSSDENVFALLGSPV
-140 AHPEVIGIM
+140 HPEVVGIM
-149 SYADGEKLVLENST
+149 SYANCEKLVFEHAEELRNYLEN
-163 ELEAYLK
+163 EH
-170 NEYLLKMHK
+170 LLKMHK
-179 KKLNLAAQTT
+179 KTLILASQTT
-189 QNLAE
+189 QNLDE
-194 WKKSLEIVKNYC
+194 WEKSLEIVKNYC
-206 TNSNFFDTI
+206 TNSKFFDTI

-227 DLAQNCDIMV
+227 NLANECDFMI
-237 VVGGRES
+237 VVGGKES

-265 NAEELDRKFPTNKK
+265 HAEELDEQFPTNKK

-299 MSEIHE
+299 MSETHE

-348 KAEQITDDASARL
+348 KSEQITDDASVRL
-361 TQMFNVGDEV
+361 TQMFNIGDEV

-403 LKDSGEVVSGK
+403 LKESGEVVSGK

-445 DLTALVGQTV
+445 DLTTLVGQTV

-470 GSIRVVLNAAKRAKV
+470 GSIRVVLNAQKRAQV
-485 EEFWAGIEEGKQ
+485 EEFWANIEEGKQ
-497 YTGTV
+497 YTGIV
-502 RSLTSYGAFV
+502 RSLTSYGAFI

-537 VAVGDEITVF
+537 VAVGDIITVF
-547 VKSFDKEAKRISLG
+547 VKSFDKETKRISLG

-576 YNVGDVVSVKIVNMM
+576 YNVDDVVSVKIVNMM
-591 PFGAFAEIMEDVD
+591 PFGAFAEIMDGVD

-623 LEIGQVVDAK
+623 LELGQVVDAK

-640 KQKISL
+640 KKKISL
-646 SIRALLEEEVA
+646 SIRDLLEEVV
-657 EEEAAP
+657 EEAA
-663 AEEVVE
+663 AEEVVAE
-669 EVAPVEEVV
+669 EVAPVEE
-678 EEAAPVEE
+678 APV
-686 APAVDAE
+686 VDAE

>member
-1 MQNNIIIAEHAGF
+1 MPNKITVAEHSGF
-14 CFGVKRATDVVEKRI
+14 CFGVKRATDAVEKRLF
-29 AEKTKNERLFTLGHL
+29 EKREGERIYTLGHL
-44 IHNEGYNKWL
+44 IHNEGYNRYL
-54 ESCGVNSIEVHEIE
+54 EEQGVRSISAEDISRICDESD
-68 KITQTT
+68 
-74 NENSPTTVFIR
+74 ENHPSVVFIR
-85 AHGVPIET
+85 AHGIPVET
-93 EELLKKYKEE
+93 EKILAECKK
-103 NEFFDYV
+103 NNLFFDYV
-110 DLTCPYVKKIHRIAK
+110 DLTCPYVKKIHKIAK
-125 ENSTDATVFALLGSK
+125 ENSNNETVFALLGSSV
-140 AHPEVIGIM
+140 HPEVVGIM
-149 SYADGEKLVLENST
+149 SYAEGEKKVFENSLA
-163 ELEAYLK
+163 LEEFLK
-170 NEYLLKMHK
+170 NEQLSKLHK
-179 KKLNLAAQTT
+179 KTLILAAQTT

-194 WKKSLEIVKNYC
+194 WKKCIEIVKKYC
-206 TNSNFFDTI
+206 TNSIFFDTI
-215 CNVTEIRQNEAK
+215 CNVTEIRQIEAK
-227 DLAQNCDIMV
+227 TLAEDSDFMV

-255 EACEHTLWVE
+255 EACEHTMWVE
-265 NAEELDRKFPTNKK
+265 NAGELDSGFPTNNK

-299 MSEIHE
+299 MSEMTE

-348 KAEQITDDASARL
+348 KAEQITDDASVRL
-361 TQMFNVGDEV
+361 TDMFNIGDAV

-395 RHWKNIVA
+395 RNWKNIVA

-414 VLKAVA
+414 VLKAVN
-420 GGLTVQV
+420 GGLTVV
-427 GATNVFVPASH
+427 VDSVNVFVPASH
-438 SGLAKDA
+438 SGIAKDG
-445 DLTALVGQTV
+445 DLSVLVGQNV

-470 GSIRVVLNAAKRAKV
+470 GSIRVVLNAQRRAKV

-526 SWRPIKHPSAV
+526 SWKPVKHPSAV

-547 VKSFDKEAKRISLG
+547 VKSFDKETKRISLG

-576 YNVGDVVSVKIVNMM
+576 YQVGDVASVKIVNMM
-591 PFGAFAEIMEDVD
+591 PFGAFAEIMDGVD

-616 IGKPADV
+616 ISKPADV
-623 LEIGQVVDAK
+623 LELGQVVDAK

-646 SIRALLEEEVA
+646 SIRDLLVEEEAPVEEVA
-657 EEEAAP
+657 EEAAP
-663 AEEVVE
+663 EVVE
-669 EVAPVEEVV
+669 
-678 EEAAPVEE
+678 
-686 APAVDAE
+686 AE

>member
-1 MQNNIIIAEHAGF
+1 MPNNIVIASNAGF
-14 CFGVKRATDVVEKRI
+14 CFGVKRATDVVEQRI
-29 AEKTKNERLFTLGHL
+29 KNKKDGEKIYTLGHL
-44 IHNEGYNKWL
+44 IHNEGYIKYL
-54 ESCGVNSIEVHEIE
+54 EENGVFSIDISDIE
-68 KITQTT
+68 HIC
-74 NENSPTTVFIR
+74 ENASADAPVTVYVR
-85 AHGVPIET
+85 AHGIPCEDEALLCKCRT
-93 EELLKKYKEE
+93 ENQY
-103 NEFFDYV
+103 FDYI
-110 DLTCPYVKKIHRIAK
+110 DMTCPYVKKIHKIAK
-125 ENSTDATVFALLGSK
+125 ENTGEDTFFSVLGSK
-140 AHPEVIGIM
+140 SHPEVVGIM
-149 SYADGEKLVLENST
+149 SYADGDKRVFESVD
-163 ELEAYLK
+163 ELEAFLK
-170 NEYLLKMHK
+170 NDDLSKMHK
-179 KKLNLAAQTT
+179 KRLILTAQTT
-189 QNLAE
+189 QNLAQWE
-194 WKKSLEIVKNYC
+194 KSLKIIKKYC

-215 CNVTEIRQNEAK
+215 CSVTETRQTEAK
-227 DLAQNCDIMV
+227 SLAENSDFMI

-255 EACEHTLWVE
+255 DACDQTIWVE
-265 NAEELDRKFPTNKK
+265 NASELDGGFPTNNK

-299 MSEIHE
+299 MSEMTE

-348 KAEQITDDASARL
+348 KAEQITDDASVRL
-361 TQMFNVGDEV
+361 TDTFHIGDAV

-395 RHWKNIVA
+395 KNWKNIVA

-420 GGLTVQV
+420 GGLTVNV
-427 GATNVFVPASH
+427 DSVNVFVPASH
-438 SGLAKDA
+438 SGIAKDG
-445 DLTALVGQTV
+445 DLTTLVGKTV

-470 GSIRVVLNAAKRAKV
+470 GSIKVVLNAARRAQT
-485 EEFWAGIEEGKQ
+485 EEFWANIEEGKQ

-526 SWRPIKHPSAV
+526 SWKSIKHPSAV

-547 VKSFDKEAKRISLG
+547 VKSFDRETKRISLG

-576 YNVGDVVSVKIVNMM
+576 YQVGDVASVKIVNMM
-591 PFGAFAEIMEDVD
+591 PFGAFAEIMDGVD

-623 LEIGQVVDAK
+623 LELGQVVDAK

-646 SIRALLEEEVA
+646 SIRDLLV
-657 EEEAAP
+657 EEEAP
-663 AEEVVE
+663 VEEVAEEVVE
-669 EVAPVEEVV
+669 EVAEEV
-678 EEAAPVEE
+678 APE
-686 APAVDAE
+686 AVDAE